1 MANRN
6 ITLSM
11 PEELI
16 RKAKIEGA
24 KRDLSLS
31 ALVREALEKD
41 LRAHDDGKKALRRFL
56 NLAKKHPI
64 EMPEKLWKRE
74 DLYE

>member
-16 RKAKIEGA
+16 RRAKIESV
-24 KRDLSLS
+24 KRDLSIS
-31 ALVREALEKD
+31 ALTREALEKELQAGD
-41 LRAHDDGKKALRRFL
+41 QEKKALRRFL
-56 NLAKKHPI
+56 NLAKKHPV

>member
-16 RKAKIEGA
+16 RRAKIEAA
-24 KRDLSLS
+24 KRDLSIS
-31 ALVREALEKD
+31 ALVREALERELRVKD
-41 LRAHDDGKKALRRFL
+41 DAIRAGRRFL
-56 NLAKKHPI
+56 ELAKKHPI

>member
-16 RKAKIEGA
+16 RRAKIEAA
-24 KRDLSLS
+24 KRDLSIS
-31 ALVREALEKD
+31 ALAREALERELRVKD
-41 LRAHDDGKKALRRFL
+41 DAIRAGRRFL
-56 NLAKKHPI
+56 ELAKKHPI
-64 EMPEKLWKRE
+64 EMPEKIWKRE